1 MKLVGKLIINI
12 LALLVVEYLIPGFSL
27 VDTRALIVAAIV
39 IGVVNTFIR
48 PVVQILVLPIS
59 IVTLGIF
66 AFFVN
71 VFLLWGISYIVPG
84 FEIDSFMTATIA
96 SIVLALV
103 TAFLGKVASE

>member
-84 FEIDSFMTATIA
+84 FEIDGFMTATIA

>member
-12 LALLVVEYLIPGFSL
+12 LALLVVEYLIPAFSL

-59 IVTLGIF
+59 IVTLGVF

-71 VFLLWGISYIVPG
+71 VFLLWGISYVVPG

>member
-59 IVTLGIF
+59 IVTLGVF

-71 VFLLWGISYIVPG
+71 VFLLWGISYVVPG